1 MVGFGDC
8 RLTVRRTEV
17 GRTCLPRRTP
27 AGEGNLG
34 NHSGCPPSL
43 ALQYL
48 LWNAHLLGLADEE
61 PLLCLAKIVNRP
73 DSSYIIILFLIEL
86 I

>member
-48 LWNAHLLGLADEE
+48 LWNTHLLGLVDE

-73 DSSYIIILFLIEL
+73 DSSYIILLFLIEP
-86 I
+86 IQ